1 MSLLFHTTGHV
12 DLADDAVA
20 ASRLPGSF
28 SSTSY
33 ASQIR
38 KIVGKHQKWR
48 AEECL
53 NMIASE
59 NLTSHTVRQLL
70 SGDMGHRYRADDRF
84 YKGTRFM
91 DELESF
97 GEKIACEV
105 FGADWAT
112 LRPLSGHLADMI
124 MVSTLTKPGG
134 SILTVSSADG
144 GYPGLSDQ
152 AGYPTFVNVRNLYF
166 PFDSERMNIDAE
178 KARELI
184 EDEKPS
190 LVVFGQSF
198 FLFPHPVKE
207 LAEACNAAGSRMVYD
222 GSHVL
227 GLIAGGEF
235 QRPLQ
240 EGAELLL
247 GSTHKSLFGPQ
258 GGIIVGKK
266 EVEAEVKG
274 RQFPGLVD
282 NAHWNRIAALTYA
295 LDEARRN
302 GGKYAARV
310 IENAKALAKSLH
322 ERGVPVKCAEYGF
335 TASHQVYLNMKD
347 EKEIDRLTQRL
358 EDANIIV
365 DRGIRIGT
373 CEATRRGMKPK
384 EMDRVAEL
392 ISQVFKGTDPA
403 RIRPQ
408 ATRLR
413 RGFSSI
419 LYA

>member
-1 MSLLFHTTGHV
+1 M
-12 DLADDAVA
+12 D
-20 ASRLPGSF
+20 
-28 SSTSY
+28 
-33 ASQIR
+33 
-38 KIVGKHQKWR
+38 KHQKWR

-53 NMIASE
+53 NLIASE

-91 DELESF
+91 DELESL
-97 GEKIACEV
+97 GEKLACEV

-112 LRPLSGHLADMI
+112 LRPLSGHVADMT

-134 SILTVSSADG
+134 SILTVNPANG

-166 PFDSERMNIDAE
+166 PFDSERMNIDLE
-178 KARELI
+178 KARGLV

-207 LAEACNAAGSRMVYD
+207 LASACRSAGSRVAFD

-235 QRPLQ
+235 QKPLE

-258 GGIIVGKK
+258 GGIIVGKSGA
-266 EVEAEVKG
+266 EPEVKG
-274 RQFPGLVD
+274 RQFPGLID
-282 NAHWNRIAALTYA
+282 NAHWNRVAALVWA
-295 LDEARRN
+295 LDEARRV
-302 GGKYAARV
+302 GGKYAKQV
-310 IENAKALAKSLH
+310 IANSKALAKSLH
-322 ERGVPVKCAEYGF
+322 EGGVPVKCADCGF
-335 TASHQVYLNMKD
+335 TGSHQVYLDMTD
-347 EKEIDRLTQRL
+347 TKEIERFAQKL
-358 EDANIIV
+358 EDANLIV
-365 DRGIRIGT
+365 DHGIRIGT

-384 EMDRVAEL
+384 DMERIAEL
-392 ISQVFKGTDPA
+392 IARVYKGEEPA
-403 RIRPQ
+403 KVRRE

-413 RGFSSI
+413 RQFNRI
-419 LYA
+419 LYT

>member
-1 MSLLFHTTGHV
+1 MAEKAKAPADRWGIAHIYSSFNNTMVHITDLTGAETISRSAGGQHVKADRLQGTPYAAMQAAAAAAKVAKDKGITSLHIRVRAPGGHGARTPGPGAQAAIRM
-12 DLADDAVA
+12 LADD
-20 ASRLPGSF
+20 G
-28 SSTSY
+28 
-33 ASQIR
+33 
-38 KIVGKHQKWR
+38 
-48 AEECL
+48 
-53 NMIASE
+53 
-59 NLTSHTVRQLL
+59 
-70 SGDMGHRYRADDRF
+70 F

-124 MVSTLTKPGG
+124 MVSTLAKPGG
-134 SILTVSSADG
+134 SILTISPADG

-166 PFDSERMNIDAE
+166 PFNSERMNIDAE
-178 KARELI
+178 KARGLI

-207 LAEACNAAGSRMVYD
+207 LAEACNAAGSRVVYD

-266 EVEAEVKG
+266 DVEAEVKG

-282 NAHWNRIAALTYA
+282 NAHWNRIAALTWA

-302 GGKYAARV
+302 GGKYAARE
-310 IENAKALAKSLH
+310 IENARALAKGLH
-322 ERGVPVKCAEYGF
+322 ERGVPVKGADYGF
-335 TASHQVYLNMKD
+335 TASHQVFLDIKD
-347 EKEIDRLTQRL
+347 DKEIDRLTQ
-358 EDANIIV
+358 
-365 DRGIRIGT
+365 
-373 CEATRRGMKPK
+373 
-384 EMDRVAEL
+384 
-392 ISQVFKGTDPA
+392 
-403 RIRPQ
+403 
-408 ATRLR
+408 
-413 RGFSSI
+413 
-419 LYA
+419 

>member
-1 MSLLFHTTGHV
+1 M
-12 DLADDAVA
+12 
-20 ASRLPGSF
+20 
-28 SSTSY
+28 SY

-38 KIVGKHQKWR
+38 KLVDKHQKWR

-53 NMIASE
+53 NLIASE
-59 NLTSHTVRQLL
+59 NITSHSVRQLL

-84 YKGTRFM
+84 YKGTRYM
-91 DELESF
+91 DELESM
-97 GEKIACEV
+97 GEKLACEV

-112 LRPLSGHLADMI
+112 LRPLSGHVADMI

-134 SILTVSSADG
+134 SILTVNPADG

-166 PFDSERMNIDAE
+166 PFDSERMNIDVD
-178 KARELI
+178 KTRGLI

-207 LAEACNAAGSRMVYD
+207 LLSVCNSAGSRVAFD

-235 QRPLQ
+235 QKPLE

-258 GGIIVGKK
+258 GGIIVGQGGA
-266 EVEAEVKG
+266 ESEVKG

-282 NAHWNRIAALTYA
+282 NAHWNRVAGLIWA
-295 LDEARRN
+295 LDEARRV
-302 GGKYAARV
+302 GGKYAAQV
-310 IENAKALAKSLH
+310 IANSKALAKSLH
-322 ERGVPVKCAEYGF
+322 EGGVPVKCADYGY
-335 TASHQVYLNMKD
+335 TRSHQVFLDVKD
-347 EKEIDRLTQRL
+347 TKEIENLTQRL

-365 DRGIRIGT
+365 DHGIRIGT
-373 CEATRRGMKPK
+373 CEATRRGMKPRDM
-384 EMDRVAEL
+384 ERVAEL
-392 ISQVFKGTDPA
+392 IIRVYKGEEPA
-403 RIRPQ
+403 RVRRE
-408 ATRLR
+408 ATKLR
-413 RGFSSI
+413 KQFNRI
-419 LYA
+419 LYT

>member
-1 MSLLFHTTGHV
+1 MLRLSPTTGLVGLVV
-12 DLADDAVA
+12 DAAD
-20 ASRLPGSF
+20 ASNLSREF

-38 KIVGKHQKWR
+38 KLVDKHQEWR
-48 AEECL
+48 AEETL
-53 NMIASE
+53 NLIASE

-84 YKGTRFM
+84 YKGTRYM
-91 DELESF
+91 DELESM
-97 GEKIACEV
+97 GEKLACEV

-112 LRPLSGHLADMI
+112 LRPLSGHVADMI
-124 MVSTLTKPGG
+124 MVSTLTKPGS
-134 SILTVSSADG
+134 SILTVNPADG

-166 PFDSERMNIDAE
+166 PFDSERMNIDVD
-178 KARELI
+178 KARGLI

-198 FLFPHPVKE
+198 FLFPHPVGE
-207 LAEACNAAGSRMVYD
+207 LLGACNSAGSRVAFD

-235 QRPLQ
+235 QKPLE

-258 GGIIVGKK
+258 GGIIVGKGRA
-266 EVEAEVKG
+266 EAEVKG

-282 NAHWNRIAALTYA
+282 NAHWNRVSALIWA
-295 LDEARRN
+295 LDEARRV
-302 GGKYAARV
+302 GEKYAAQV
-310 IENAKALAKSLH
+310 IANSKALAKSLH
-322 ERGVPVKCAEYGF
+322 EGGVPVKCADFGF
-335 TASHQVYLNMKD
+335 TGSHQVFLDMKD
-347 EKEIDRLTQRL
+347 TKEIESFAQHL

-365 DRGIRIGT
+365 DHGIRIGT
-373 CEATRRGMKPK
+373 CEATRRGMKVK
-384 EMDRVAEL
+384 DMERIAEL
-392 ISQVFKGTDPA
+392 IVRVYKGEDA
-403 RIRPQ
+403 AKVRRE
-408 ATRLR
+408 ATKLR
-413 RGFSSI
+413 RQFNRI
-419 LYA
+419 LYT